1 MLLVHPIEELPR
13 ALPALIALIAA
24 GSASGHAWWTLGG
37 LALTLA
43 YGLSRWFTT
52 TYRVTEDQVSVRS
65 GLLRRRVRSV
75 NRDRVRTVDISAHF
89 LHRLLGLSRVSVGT
103 GRGQNGLRLNSLRAD
118 DAIRLRRELLDR
130 RPHPE
135 PDAEAPEA
143 EPPRPPAEELSRL
156 NPRWI
161 GYAPFTLSGLVSLAA
176 IAAFAQRT
184 TSESGIK
191 LENIGVVHD
200 SADALGGSPLWLAG
214 IASAVIFLL
223 LVAIV
228 STIGYV
234 LAFWNFR
241 LTREDEALH
250 VSRGLLTTRTT
261 TIEERRLRGVELAE
275 PLLLRVVGGARAVA
289 IATGLRLGRGGER
302 VGAGVLMPPGPR
314 EEAERVALDVLG
326 RSEPLRTALTP
337 HPIAAR
343 QRRIVRAGLGWIL
356 AALVV
361 LLLYEIGLPAWTVL
375 VVALSSPLALL
386 LAVDRYHSLGHAVVA
401 GALVVRKGSL
411 IRRRAMLSTE
421 GVIGWNLKRSFTQ
434 RRAGV
439 ATLVATTAAG
449 RQRYELQDV
458 EPDEAVRVAEEAVP
472 GLLTPFLRRPPA

>member
-1 MLLVHPIEELPR
+1 M
-13 ALPALIALIAA
+13 
-24 GSASGHAWWTLGG
+24 
-37 LALTLA
+37 
-43 YGLSRWFTT
+43 
-52 TYRVTEDQVSVRS
+52 RS

-75 NRDRVRTVDISAHF
+75 NRDRVRTVDISSHF
-89 LHRLLGLSRVSVGT
+89 LLRMLGLSRVSVGT
-103 GRGQNGLRLNSLRAD
+103 GRGQDGLRLNSLRAE

-130 RPHPE
+130 RSHAE
-135 PDAEAPEA
+135 SDADAAVEEA
-143 EPPRPPAEELSRL
+143 PRPPAEELSRL

-184 TSESGIK
+184 TSEAGIK
-191 LENIGVVHD
+191 PENVGVVKD

-214 IASAVIFLL
+214 AASL
-223 LVAIV
+223 LVFLALVAVV

-234 LAFWNFR
+234 LAFWGFR
-241 LTREDEALH
+241 LTREDGALH
-250 VSRGLLTTRTT
+250 VSRGLLTTRVT

-275 PLLLRVVGGARAVA
+275 PLLLRAVGGARAVA

-302 VGAGVLMPPGPR
+302 LGAGVLLPPGPR
-314 EEAERVALDVLG
+314 AEAERVAISVLG
-326 RSEPLRTALTP
+326 RAEPLRASLIP
-337 HPIAAR
+337 HPVAAR
-343 QRRIVRAGLGWIL
+343 QRRVIRAGLGWLL
-356 AALVV
+356 AGVV
-361 LLLYEIGLPAWTVL
+361 LLLLYEVGLPAWPVFVVL
-375 VVALSSPLALL
+375 ISSPLALL
-386 LAVDRYHSLGHAVVA
+386 LALDRYRSLGHAVVA

-411 IRRRAMLSTE
+411 IRRRAMLSCD

-449 RQRYELQDV
+449 RQGYELQDV
-458 EPDEAVRVAEEAVP
+458 EPAEAVRVAEEAVP

>member
-1 MLLVHPIEELPR
+1 M
-13 ALPALIALIAA
+13 
-24 GSASGHAWWTLGG
+24 
-37 LALTLA
+37 
-43 YGLSRWFTT
+43 
-52 TYRVTEDQVSVRS
+52 
-65 GLLRRRVRSV
+65 

-103 GRGQNGLRLNSLRAD
+103 GRGQDGLRLNSLRAD

-130 RPHPE
+130 RPHAE
-135 PDAEAPEA
+135 SEAEAAVEEA
-143 EPPRPPAEELSRL
+143 PRLPAEELSRL

-184 TSESGIK
+184 TSEAGIK
-191 LENIGVVHD
+191 PENIGVVKD

-214 IASAVIFLL
+214 IASLVIFLV
-223 LVAIV
+223 LVAVV

-234 LAFWNFR
+234 LAFWGFR
-241 LTREDEALH
+241 LTREDAALH

-275 PLLLRVVGGARAVA
+275 PLLLRAVGGARAVA

-302 VGAGVLMPPGPR
+302 IGAGVLMPPGPR
-314 EEAERVALDVLG
+314 AEAERVAIERSRQG
-326 RSEPLRTALTP
+326 RAAARRLIP
-337 HPIAAR
+337 HPVAAR
-343 QRRIVRAGLGWIL
+343 QRRVIRAGLGWLL
-356 AALVV
+356 AGWCCSCCTSSASRPGRSSVV
-361 LLLYEIGLPAWTVL
+361 LI
-375 VVALSSPLALL
+375 SSPLALL
-386 LAVDRYHSLGHAVVA
+386 LALDRYRSLGHAVVA

-411 IRRRAMLSTE
+411 IRRRAMLSCE

-449 RQRYELQDV
+449 RQGYELQDV
-458 EPDEAVRVAEEAVP
+458 EPAEAVRVAEEAVP